1 MRTMRDRPGESP
13 HHGGVK
19 VASCRVWITWR
30 EAIRRALYGERG
42 FYLHQ
47 RPSGHFRT
55 SVAASPVFAEAIGRL
70 LGDVDA
76 RLGRPETLD
85 FVDMGAGDGTLAARV
100 LALAPP
106 ELAGRLR
113 VTAVELAPRPPGL
126 PARIAWRR
134 TVPDRVCGL
143 VVANEWLDN
152 VPLDV
157 AELTE
162 HGPRIVLVDP
172 CTGAER
178 LGGEPCAEDL
188 AWLERWWP
196 LRKPGDR
203 AEIGRPRDE
212 AWAALVGRLERGLVV
227 AADYAHSVHDRP
239 PAGTLTAY
247 REGRTVPP
255 VPDGSCDI
263 TAHVALDAVAA
274 AGERAGATGTVLT
287 TQREALRALGVTGA
301 RPPLD
306 LARTDP
312 RGYLQA
318 LARAAEEAELID
330 PAGLGAFGWLAQ
342 RVNLA

>member
-1 MRTMRDRPGESP
+1 
-13 HHGGVK
+13 V
-19 VASCRVWITWR
+19 
-30 EAIRRALYGERG
+30 
-42 FYLHQ
+42 
-47 RPSGHFRT
+47 
-55 SVAASPVFAEAIGRL
+55 
-70 LGDVDA
+70 
-76 RLGRPETLD
+76 LD

-100 LALAPP
+100 LALARP
-106 ELAGRLR
+106 ELAARLR

-126 PARIAWRR
+126 PERIAWTR
-134 TVPDRVCGL
+134 TVPDRLRGL

-162 HGPRIVLVDP
+162 HGPRLVLVDP
-172 CTGAER
+172 RTGAER
-178 LGGEPCAEDL
+178 LGGEPCAADL

-196 LRKPGDR
+196 LRRPGDR

-212 AWAALVGRLERGLVV
+212 AWAALVGRIDRGLAV
-227 AADYAHSVHDRP
+227 AADYAHSLRDRP
-239 PAGTLTAY
+239 PGGTLAAY

-274 AGERAGATGTVLT
+274 AGERAGATATELT

-301 RPPLD
+301 PPPLH

-312 RGYLQA
+312 RAYLRA
-318 LARAAEEAELID
+318 LARAGEEAELID

-342 RVNLA
+342 RVNLP